1 MDVTLTPKLLP
12 GKVVLVTEMSV
23 VIELKGRMGVVHLPL
38 RSVITEHA
46 LAEND
51 PVEIY
56 ISCAKM
62 LPRQAHHEEK
72 AICN

>member
-1 MDVTLTPKLLP
+1 MEVMLTPKLLP
-12 GKVVLVTEMSV
+12 GKVVQVTEMSV
-23 VIELKGRMGVVHLPL
+23 VIELKGRMGVLHLPL
-38 RSVITEHA
+38 RSVFTEYP

-56 ISCAKM
+56 ISCAQT
-62 LPRQAHHEEK
+62 LPKQAHHEEK